1 MSHLIKLDQP
11 SLWIATASIIFNPL
25 FWNIVAR
32 QGTYTTLSLSKPS
45 AALTQPPHR
54 LCTPE
59 HKHKILTNLA
69 FGKPHLGCYALAL
82 TIFSLGILR
91 DHLYTAALS
100 QQPKWYLLHYT
111 EFKIVAA
118 LAFLSGAVL
127 VASSMWALG
136 VTGTYLGDYFGILM
150 DEKVESFP
158 FNVTDNPMYYGS
170 TLSFLGTALW
180 YESFAGLLLTALVF
194 VEYKI
199 ALTYEEPFTAAI
211 YAAREAARSKKG
223 GKTVANKSITA
234 SASKDKEL

>member
-1 MSHLIKLDQP
+1 MAHLIKLDEP

-32 QGTYTTLSLSKPS
+32 Q
-45 AALTQPPHR
+45 
-54 LCTPE
+54 E
-59 HKHKILTNLA
+59 HKNKILTKLA
-69 FGKPHLGCYALAL
+69 FGKPYLGCYALAL

-91 DHLYTAALS
+91 DHLYATALS

-111 EFKIVAA
+111 EVKIVAA
-118 LAFLSGAVL
+118 LAFLSGGVL

-199 ALTYEEPFTAAI
+199 ALTYEEPFTGAI
-211 YAAREAARSKKG
+211 YAAREAARSRKG
-223 GKTVANKSITA
+223 SKTGSAHKSITA
-234 SASKDKEL
+234 SGSKDKEL